1 CLLCSSLCFNKFSY
15 SLLNLGNAVETA
27 PALVIR
33 WSQPDVAAI
42 LFDCFSVTSLLKISI
57 AEVHNRNFKIRFELK
72 RLVVFLN
79 RLFVPPGPFIAGGQT
94 VMRVRLLRPKV
105 YVTLEHGDRLIVT
118 ARVRVS

>member
-1 CLLCSSLCFNKFSY
+1 VRFVRFFILECLLCGSLCFNKFSY

-33 WSQPDVAAI
+33 WSQPDVAAV
-42 LFDCFSVTSLLKISI
+42 LFDCFSVTSLLEISI

-79 RLFVPPGPFIAGGQT
+79 RVFVPPGPFIAAST
-94 VMRVRLLRPKV
+94 NVLRFRLLRPKV
-105 YVTLEHGDRLIVT
+105 QLT
-118 ARVRVS
+118 